1 MMDRT
6 ARRKQIPEPTIA
18 RLPIYQRITSELLRG
33 GQATVSSDQLGR
45 LAGVTAA
52 KVRKDLSAIGSL
64 GTRGSGYDAAA
75 LVAGI
80 AATMGAG
87 EIWRVAIV
95 GVGNLGR
102 ALINT
107 RGFLTRSYVLTA
119 LVDSNPA
126 LVGTNVAGVEVTT
139 FDDLAGSPP
148 ESIDIGILTVPA
160 HAAQGAADRLI
171 GLGAHSI
178 LNFAPAVL
186 SCPPEVRVRYVDL
199 SIELQVLS
207 HYARSAESGR
217 GGLLS
222 SVGIQPTPR
231 VGPSDA
237 RGTARRS

>member
-1 MMDRT
+1 MMERS

-33 GQATVSSDQLGR
+33 GATTVSSDQLGR

-87 EIWRVAIV
+87 ETWRVVLV

-107 RGFLTRSYVLTA
+107 RGFLTRSYELVG
-119 LVDSNPA
+119 LVDSSPA
-126 LVGTNVAGVEVTT
+126 LLGAEVAGTTVST
-139 FDDLAGSPP
+139 FDDLASRL
-148 ESIDIGILTVPA
+148 EATVDIGILTLPA

-171 GLGAHSI
+171 GLGAHSL

-186 SCPPEVRVRYVDL
+186 TTPPSVRVRYVDL

-207 HYARSAESGR
+207 HYARSAEAGR

-222 SVGIQPTPR
+222 SVGIQPPGSGDL
-231 VGPSDA
+231 VD
-237 RGTARRS
+237 

>member
-1 MMDRT
+1 MIDRT

-33 GQATVSSDQLGR
+33 GQTTVSSDQLGR

-80 AATMGAG
+80 GATMGAG
-87 EIWRVAIV
+87 ETWRVAIV

-107 RGFLTRSYVLTA
+107 RGFLTRSFELA
-119 LVDSNPA
+119 GLVDTNPD
-126 LVGTNVAGVEVTT
+126 LIGSSVAGVVVSS
-139 FDDLAGSPP
+139 FDDLTGALDKPL
-148 ESIDIGILTVPA
+148 DIGVLTLPA
-160 HAAQGAADRLI
+160 HAAQGAADQLI

-178 LNFAPAVL
+178 LNFAPVVL

-207 HYARSAESGR
+207 HYARTASSMA

-222 SVGIQPTPR
+222 SVGIQPNVPPVPT
-231 VGPSDA
+231 DA
-237 RGTARRS
+237 RGAARRP

>member
-1 MMDRT
+1 MIDRT
-6 ARRKQIPEPTIA
+6 VRRKQIPEPTIA
-18 RLPIYQRITSELLRG
+18 RLPIYQRIASELLRS
-33 GQATVSSDQLGR
+33 GQSTVSSDQLGR

-64 GTRGSGYDAAA
+64 GTRGSGYDAAS

-80 AATMGAG
+80 AATMGSG

-107 RGFLTRSYVLTA
+107 RGFLTASYQLVG
-119 LVDSNPA
+119 LVDSSFA
-126 LVGTNVAGVEVTT
+126 LVGTSVAGVTVST
-139 FDDLAGSPP
+139 FDDLADDLELP
-148 ESIDIGILTVPA
+148 IDIGIPTLPA

-186 SCPPEVRVRYVDL
+186 SCPPEIRVRYVDL

-207 HYARSAESGR
+207 HYARSAETGR
-217 GGLLS
+217 GGVMS
-222 SVGIQPTPR
+222 SVGIQPSTGH
-231 VGPSDA
+231 GPTDA
-237 RGTARRS
+237 GDAALRS